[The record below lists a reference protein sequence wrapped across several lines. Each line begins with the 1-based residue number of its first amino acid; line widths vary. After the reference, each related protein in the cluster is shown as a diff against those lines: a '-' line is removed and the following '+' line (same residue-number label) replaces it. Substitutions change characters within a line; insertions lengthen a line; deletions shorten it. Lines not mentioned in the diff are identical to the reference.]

1 MRVSEVPD
9 IFRDYPVRPL
19 AERIA
24 GDGVLDAANIG
35 AAANS
40 VILDAEGW
48 KGWAGDDILTQFRRL
63 WHVLVLA
70 SDDKRVGS
78 YFAAGRGSLFLCA

>member
-1 MRVSEVPD
+1 MPVREVPG
-9 IFRDYPVRPL
+9 IFRGYAVRPL

-24 GDGVLDAANIG
+24 GDGMLDAANIG

-40 VILDAEGW
+40 VKLDPEAW
-48 KGWAGDDILTQFRRL
+48 NGWASGDDILTQFRRL

-70 SDDKRVGS
+70 GAPR
-78 YFAAGRGSLFLCA
+78 RT